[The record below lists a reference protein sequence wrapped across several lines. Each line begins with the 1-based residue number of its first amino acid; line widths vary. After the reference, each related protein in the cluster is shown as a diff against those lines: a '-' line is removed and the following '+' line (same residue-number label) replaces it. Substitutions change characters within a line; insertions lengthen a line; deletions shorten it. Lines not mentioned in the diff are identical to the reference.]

1 MHALNLS
8 FNLVDF
14 LMLGVIIRGCYVG
27 AKSGLLPEAFRLFS
41 VICSTFII
49 VHYYPA
55 LSQFLREKLFV
66 SERTHEFVAFIIWM
80 GISFLVFFLI
90 REGWLLFFRAES
102 PSPFNKWMGCL
113 LSLVTSYFVC
123 GLIFLALVLLNYG
136 YVYDRVKSSFSRTI
150 WHKTSGRVYVAGYG
164 IFVRPFFP
172 DEKPNE
178 PISNF
183 VMGSS
188 GD

>member
-1 MHALNLS
+1 MHALSLS

-27 AKSGLLPEAFRLFS
+27 ARSGLLPEIFRLFS

-55 LSQFLREKLFV
+55 LSQFLREKLFF
-66 SERTHEFVAFIIWM
+66 SERVYEFAAFIIWM
-80 GISFLVFFLI
+80 GVTFLVFFLI
-90 REGWLLFFRAES
+90 REGWLLFFKTDS
-102 PSPFNKWMGCL
+102 QSSFNKWAGCL
-113 LSLVTSYFVC
+113 LSLATSYFVC
-123 GLIFLALVLLNYG
+123 GLILLALVLLNHG
-136 YVYDRVKSSFSRTI
+136 YVYDRVKSSFSQTV
-150 WHKTSGRVYVAGYG
+150 WTKTSGTVYLVCYG

-178 PISNF
+178 QVSKF
-183 VMGSS
+183 VTGSS